1 MQDKIVVNFIVARS
15 RPCTAAEMTG
25 QIALGQ
31 RFETTGLEVRPDRQ
45 IYGANSGTRLLS
57 YVSYYLAFYSSS
69 KAFRLIVEEATNL
82 DLDALQAT
90 FSSQ

>member
-15 RPCTAAEMTG
+15 RPCTTAEMTG

-31 RFETTGLEVRPDRQ
+31 RFETTGLEVRRGRQ
-45 IYGANSGTRLLS
+45 IYSANSGTHLLS
-57 YVSYYLAFYSSS
+57 YVSHYFAFYSSS
-69 KAFRLIVEEATNL
+69 KTFRLIVEEATNL
-82 DLDALQAT
+82 HLDALQAT